1 MVTPLHLSRTELVA
15 YVARQLDFF
24 YPDGLDA
31 HAPAVLDAH
40 IDTALARL
48 GRCINE
54 VRLWTP
60 DQFDHL
66 HSTQYTLFLYYLS
79 NTLWK
84 ATGNRTL
91 CNKLFGLNKAL
102 NGIDLFYEIEMPEV
116 FFIGHSV
123 GIVFAKATYGNY
135 LVIYQNSTVGK
146 NHGVAPTLGDGVVM
160 YPGTAI
166 IGRCNVGAGTVLSQ
180 GVSLINT
187 NTPGGCTVYP
197 GSFGEITLKPTQRNV
212 LEDIFRH

>member
-1 MVTPLHLSRTELVA
+1 VLSPLHFSRTELVA
-15 YVARQLDFF
+15 YVARQLDHFF
-24 YPDGLDA
+24 PDGLNAD
-31 HAPAVLDAH
+31 APAVLGAQ

-54 VRLWTP
+54 VRWWTP

-84 ATGNRTL
+84 ATGNRPL

-102 NGIDLFYEIEMPEV
+102 NGIDLFYEIDMPEV

-135 LVIYQNSTVGK
+135 LVVYQNSTVGK
-146 NHGVAPTLGDGVVM
+146 NHGVAPVLGDGVVM

-187 NTPGGCTVYP
+187 NTPGECTVYP
-197 GSFGEITLKPTQRNV
+197 GALGKVTLKPTGRNV
-212 LEDIFRH
+212 LADIFRQ